1 MRILVTGGCGYI
13 GSVLIPKLLDRGH
26 KVLSIDNQLFGN
38 FLSKHKNFKNIK
50 LNLGNINEVHL
61 KKINTVIHLAS
72 ISNDPSALI
81 NLIHILA

>member
-50 LNLGNINEVHL
+50 LNLGNIN
-61 KKINTVIHLAS
+61 
-72 ISNDPSALI
+72 
-81 NLIHILA
+81 